1 MFLLGWIHSLLTF
14 FFLVFTFA
22 FCAIVLNSCPAPHSV
37 RKAWHG
43 QTLAMKPGVRMK
55 GELSS
60 WLSPALQHREEGL
73 HVWFRSP
80 TVQEVPGVHAKPQ
93 KKSVEA

>member
-14 FFLVFTFA
+14 VSHSHLF
-22 FCAIVLNSCPAPHSV
+22 FCAIVLKICPAPHSV
-37 RKAWHG
+37 GQAWHG
-43 QTLAMKPGVRMK
+43 WTLAMGPGVRMK

-60 WLSPALQHREEGL
+60 WLPPALQHREEGF

-80 TVQEVPGVHAKPQ
+80 IDQTVHGVDAKPQ
-93 KKSVEA
+93 KKSLEV